1 MKLSQLFGKPV
12 LSTAG
17 KKGYII
23 SVNGNAGK
31 VQCLVCAD
39 ENENEFSVDIK
50 NVISVK
56 NTVLYEDRE
65 SVLKQSVPIRL
76 GKPVFDS
83 EGKFLGHLA
92 DFTVENGSIDFAHV
106 GKKKFSAND
115 FVCGD
120 AVILRKQVR
129 VLKSD
134 VEKDGKVIIKR
145 GTPLTPEVL
154 EKACEHGEY
163 VQANLKSI

>member
-12 LSTAG
+12 KSTTG
-17 KKGYII
+17 KKGYVI
-23 SVNGNAGK
+23 SVNGGNGK
-31 VQCLVCAD
+31 IQCLVCAD
-39 ENENEFSVDIK
+39 ENENEFTVDVK
-50 NVISVK
+50 NIISVK
-56 NTVLYEDRE
+56 NVVLFEDRE
-65 SVLKQSVPIRL
+65 SVIKQSVPVRL

-83 EGKFLGHLA
+83 EGKFLGHLS
-92 DFTVENGSIDFAHV
+92 DLTVENGIIDSAHV
-106 GKKKFSAND
+106 GKKKISADD

-120 AVILRKQVR
+120 AVIVKNHVR

-145 GTPLTPEVL
+145 GTPLTAEIL
-154 EKACEHGEY
+154 EKACEQGEY